1 MGLRPL
7 LLKDYMTKM
16 TTDILRI
23 VFYALLI
30 IAIVVYGPLATIWAL
45 NTLFP
50 VLSIPYT
57 FYSWLAVIV
66 MNATWMYKP
75 TFSKD

>member
-1 MGLRPL
+1 
-7 LLKDYMTKM
+7 MTKQNK
-16 TTDILRI
+16 DILTI
-23 VFYALLI
+23 VSILTLAILAI
-30 IAIVVYGPLATIWAL
+30 IFVPLATIWSL

-66 MNATWMYKP
+66 MNLTWMYKP
-75 TFSKD
+75 NLKKD

>member
-1 MGLRPL
+1 
-7 LLKDYMTKM
+7 MTKSTKDM
-16 TTDILRI
+16 VVIFATLVVAIL
-23 VFYALLI
+23 AI
-30 IAIVVYGPLATIWAL
+30 IFVPFATLWAL

-66 MNATWMYKP
+66 MNATCIYKP
-75 TFSKD
+75 TFKKD

>member
-1 MGLRPL
+1 
-7 LLKDYMTKM
+7 MTKQ
-16 TTDILRI
+16 TKDI
-23 VFYALLI
+23 VKLLFFITLGILAI
-30 IAIVVYGPLATIWAL
+30 IFVPLATLWAL

-66 MNATWMYKP
+66 MNLTWMYKP
-75 TFSKD
+75 NLKKD